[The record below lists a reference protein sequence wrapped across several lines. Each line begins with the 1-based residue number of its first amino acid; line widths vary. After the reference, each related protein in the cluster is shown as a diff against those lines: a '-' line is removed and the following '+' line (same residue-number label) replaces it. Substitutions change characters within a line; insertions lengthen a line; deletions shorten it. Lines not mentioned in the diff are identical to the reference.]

1 MSGAPET
8 GYAKSGDLHIAYRV
22 TGSAGRDA
30 VFVPNRLTDVESMV
44 EQPIGIGPGQP

>member
-30 VFVPNRLTDVESMV
+30 VFVPNR
-44 EQPIGIGPGQP
+44 